1 MTGRRIGWGQRLAPY
16 LFLLPNLLIFGVFT
30 IYPALNSV
38 NISFYES
45 SNGRTFRPVGLDNY
59 RRILSD
65 EQFWSA
71 AANTLVFVL
80 AYVLIS
86 VLVALGVAVLLNRRL
101 RGRGFFRATFFL
113 PMVLSPVVVG
123 LVWGWLLQ
131 GRGGLINTVLGGL
144 GLPTPGWL
152 VDPALAMVAA
162 VGVGVWIHLGFY
174 ALILLAGLQAIDPH
188 LHEAAALDG
197 AGPWQRFRL
206 ITVPLLRPT
215 TLVVLVLATIA
226 GFQSFD
232 FLYSLTGG
240 GPLGA
245 TTLLVQYI
253 YQRGFESP
261 ISYGLASAGS
271 VLLFVVIL
279 LVTLVQFGLARRRE
293 AV

>member
-1 MTGRRIGWGQRLAPY
+1 MTGRRIGWGQRFAPY
-16 LFLLPNLLIFGVFT
+16 LFLLPNLLIFGIFT
-30 IYPALNSV
+30 IYPALNSI
-38 NISFYES
+38 NISFYDS
-45 SNGRTFRPVGLDNY
+45 RNGRTFRPVGLENY

-65 EQFWSA
+65 EQFHA
-71 AANTLVFVL
+71 AVLNTVVFVL

-86 VLVALGVAVLLNRRL
+86 VLGALGLAVLLNRRL

-123 LVWGWLLQ
+123 LVFGWLLE
-131 GRGGLINTVLGGL
+131 GRG
-144 GLPTPGWL
+144 WL
-152 VDPALAMVAA
+152 TDPALAMIAA

-174 ALILLAGLQAIDPH
+174 TLILLAGLQGIDPH

-197 AGPWQRFRL
+197 AGPWQRFRR

-232 FLYSLTGG
+232 FLYNLTGG

-245 TTLLVQYI
+245 TTLIVQYI

-271 VLLFVVIL
+271 VLLLLVIL
-279 LVTLVQFGLARRRE
+279 AVTLVQFGLARRRE

>member
-1 MTGRRIGWGQRLAPY
+1 MTGRRVGWGQRLAPY

-38 NISFYES
+38 NISFYDS
-45 SNGRTFRPVGLDNY
+45 RNGRTFRPVGLENY
-59 RRILSD
+59 RRLLSD
-65 EQFWSA
+65 EQFWA
-71 AANTLVFVL
+71 AVQNTVVFVL

-86 VLVALGVAVLLNRRL
+86 VLAALGLAVLLNRRL
-101 RGRGFFRATFFL
+101 RGKGFFRATFFL

-123 LVWGWLLQ
+123 LVWGWLLE
-131 GRGGLINTVLGGL
+131 GR
-144 GLPTPGWL
+144 GWL
-152 VDPALAMVAA
+152 VDPVLAMVAA

-174 ALILLAGLQAIDPH
+174 TLILLAGLQAIDPH

-197 AGPWQRFRL
+197 AGAWQRFRL
-206 ITVPLLRPT
+206 LTVPLLRPT

-245 TTLLVQYI
+245 TTLIVQYI
-253 YQRGFESP
+253 YQRGFEP
-261 ISYGLASAGS
+261 PVSYGLASAGS
-271 VLLFVVIL
+271 VLLFLVIL

>member
-45 SNGRTFRPVGLDNY
+45 RNGRTFRPVGLDNY

-71 AANTLVFVL
+71 AVNTLVFVL
-80 AYVLIS
+80 AYVLVS
-86 VLVALGVAVLLNRRL
+86 VLVALGLAVLLNRRL

-123 LVWGWLLQ
+123 LVWGWLLE
-131 GRGGLINTVLGGL
+131 GRGGLINTVLGWL

-152 VDPALAMVAA
+152 VDPALSMVAA

-174 ALILLAGLQAIDPH
+174 TLILLAGLQAIDPH

-271 VLLFVVIL
+271 VLLFLVIL

>member
-1 MTGRRIGWGQRLAPY
+1 MIGRRVGWGQRLAPY

-38 NISFYES
+38 NISFYDS
-45 SNGRTFRPVGLDNY
+45 RNGRTFRPVGLENY
-59 RRILSD
+59 RRLLSD
-65 EQFWSA
+65 EQFWA
-71 AANTLVFVL
+71 AVQNTVVFVL

-86 VLVALGVAVLLNRRL
+86 VLAALGLAVLLNRRL
-101 RGRGFFRATFFL
+101 RGKGFFRATFFL

-123 LVWGWLLQ
+123 LVWGWLLE
-131 GRGGLINTVLGGL
+131 GR
-144 GLPTPGWL
+144 GWL
-152 VDPALAMVAA
+152 VDPVLAMVAA

-174 ALILLAGLQAIDPH
+174 TLILLAGLQAIDPH

-197 AGPWQRFRL
+197 AGAWQRFRL
-206 ITVPLLRPT
+206 LTVPLLRPT

-245 TTLLVQYI
+245 TTLIVQYI
-253 YQRGFESP
+253 YQRGFEP
-261 ISYGLASAGS
+261 PVSYGLASAGS
-271 VLLFVVIL
+271 VLLFLVIL

>member
-1 MTGRRIGWGQRLAPY
+1 MTGRRVGWGQRLAPY

-38 NISFYES
+38 NISFYDS
-45 SNGRTFRPVGLDNY
+45 RNGRTFRPVGLENY
-59 RRILSD
+59 RRLLSD
-65 EQFWSA
+65 DQFWA
-71 AANTLVFVL
+71 AVQNTVVFVL

-86 VLVALGVAVLLNRRL
+86 VLAALGLAMLLNRRL

-123 LVWGWLLQ
+123 LVWGWLLE
-131 GRGGLINTVLGGL
+131 GR
-144 GLPTPGWL
+144 GWL
-152 VDPALAMVAA
+152 VDPVLAMVAA

-174 ALILLAGLQAIDPH
+174 TLILLAGLQAIDPH

-197 AGPWQRFRL
+197 AGAWQRFRL
-206 ITVPLLRPT
+206 LTVPLLRPT

-245 TTLLVQYI
+245 TTLIVQYI
-253 YQRGFESP
+253 YRRGFEP
-261 ISYGLASAGS
+261 PVSYGLASAGS
-271 VLLFVVIL
+271 VLLFLVIL